1 MKKVFGLLVV
11 SVLIISCGS
20 MKDADA
26 TTNAELNDWVNNRS
40 FEIESNFA
48 MPMNTAAVNAVL
60 NSGILGP
67 GNNSNQISLIGTP
80 NYLRIEGD
88 SIEAN
93 LPYFGERRMGG
104 GYNSRDA
111 GITIDGLLKDYRVET
126 KRGMYIIRFDARD
139 TQGNEMYSFTLNLS
153 PNQNANMSVNSTQRT
168 NIQFR
173 GRVEAIEENDSEK

>member
-1 MKKVFGLLVV
+1 MKTLISMVVVLV
-11 SVLIISCGS
+11 LISCGS

-26 TTNAELNDWVNNRS
+26 TTNAQLNEWIADRS

-48 MPMNTAAVNAVL
+48 MPMNTTAVNAVL

-67 GNNSNQISLIGTP
+67 GNNSNQISLIGTS
-80 NYLRIEGD
+80 NYVKIKGD

-104 GYNSRDA
+104 GYNPREA
-111 GITIDGLLKDYRVET
+111 GITIDGLLKDYQIET
-126 KRGMYIIRFDARD
+126 KRGMYVIRFDAKD

-153 PNQNANMSVNSTQRT
+153 PNQNANMSVNSSQRT

-173 GRVEAIEENDSEK
+173 GRVEALEEDE

>member
-1 MKKVFGLLVV
+1 
-11 SVLIISCGS
+11 

-26 TTNAELNDWVNNRS
+26 TTNAELNEWVNNRN

-80 NYLRIEGD
+80 NYLRIKGD

-104 GYNSRDA
+104 GYNTRDA

-126 KRGMYIIRFDARD
+126 KRGMYVIRFDAKD
-139 TQGNEMYSFTLNLS
+139 TQGNEMYSFILNLS
-153 PNQNANMSVNSTQRT
+153 PNQNANMSVNSTQRS

-173 GRVEAIEENDSEK
+173 GRVEAIKEAEDK